1 MSKKTKV
8 ITTKPNLKQSQLTLM
23 EAEATAYS
31 TNKPNKKSTNKY
43 TKKIKEPA
51 TPLMKAVASY
61 APSIAKMREDF
72 TPNEIR
78 EINHIIAKREE
89 AEISEN
95 AKSED
100 EIELRKK
107 AIKVKRI
114 AKKLE
119 SGNNSKLIFFPSYSK
134 KTNELIWY
142 KAGNFSALY
151 YTYRVADRLGRI
163 ANLKKDT
170 DHFAGMNHV
179 VSLKNIE
186 SFAEEMMQ
194 LNDFESFEKTLDDI
208 YIFYLKKPLEKEEVW
223 ILKRTQAHQKNLAGD
238 IIRPKNADANFY
250 QYLLMFIREL
260 LPKINRLE
268 KGYYESIGIRVN
280 NRMVDMVRAYTE
292 YAEGFMRVE
301 DFLKIAQNFVLDT
314 RMMLVIFNENDVWS
328 ADKIVMFGD
337 LLHNFSGKLLK
348 MKIDDVS

>member
-1 MSKKTKV
+1 MS
-8 ITTKPNLKQSQLTLM
+8 
-23 EAEATAYS
+23 
-31 TNKPNKKSTNKY
+31 
-43 TKKIKEPA
+43 
-51 TPLMKAVASY
+51 
-61 APSIAKMREDF
+61 
-72 TPNEIR
+72 
-78 EINHIIAKREE
+78 
-89 AEISEN
+89 
-95 AKSED
+95 
-100 EIELRKK
+100 
-107 AIKVKRI
+107 
-114 AKKLE
+114 
-119 SGNNSKLIFFPSYSK
+119 
-134 KTNELIWY
+134 
-142 KAGNFSALY
+142 
-151 YTYRVADRLGRI
+151 
-163 ANLKKDT
+163 
-170 DHFAGMNHV
+170 HV